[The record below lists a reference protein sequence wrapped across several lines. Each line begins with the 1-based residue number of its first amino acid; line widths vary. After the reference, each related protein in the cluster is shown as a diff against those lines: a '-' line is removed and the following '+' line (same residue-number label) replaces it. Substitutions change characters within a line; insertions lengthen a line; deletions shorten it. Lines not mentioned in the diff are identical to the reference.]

1 MLQSTLPKKENGN
14 TTANDNINHI
24 ISIYDKEFTYL
35 PESGRSD
42 AASDKEFFKGS
53 FEEFFD
59 NIQDTLA
66 LEGRV
71 SNATYVSYSTESLD
85 LENSRLSVS
94 GVDLNEEAT
103 SMMQFSKSYSAACR
117 LLTTLDSM
125 LEQLINNTI

>member
-1 MLQSTLPKKENGN
+1 MRCRRCLLSYTK
-14 TTANDNINHI
+14 
-24 ISIYDKEFTYL
+24 
-35 PESGRSD
+35 
-42 AASDKEFFKGS
+42 KGS

-59 NIQDTLA
+59 DIQDTLA

-71 SNATYVSYSTESLD
+71 SNAKYVSYATESLD
-85 LENSRLSVS
+85 LENSRMSVS